1 VGAIALAHG
10 TVSSRGRGRELVRL
24 WVLLKWV
31 TTCEVFITGS
41 ALPFGFDQRC
51 QGLQQVS
58 ALPVSSQRRIGQCTG
73 RLLRRISGRAHRF
86 CGGWR
91 KKTLQFVAANCR
103 CLLFSPD
110 DTTTHSPHQAM
121 PSPPLA
127 TALARDPSRPRPRTS
142 RLQWARFSSSPDVHP
157 ERVPQCGT
165 VGGGWRPTLGFGEK
179 QVNCGLTGRSPS
191 CLQALMMFCQFMLVV
206 GSCGD
211 LI

>member
-1 VGAIALAHG
+1 MTVHPAGKTLPWRLSSLDLKKKPPKTGKTVKFWPLGRCTRFGVGAIALAHG

-91 KKTLQFVAANCR
+91 KKTLQFVANLSMFAV
-103 CLLFSPD
+103 
-110 DTTTHSPHQAM
+110 
-121 PSPPLA
+121 LA
-127 TALARDPSRPRPRTS
+127 
-142 RLQWARFSSSPDVHP
+142 
-157 ERVPQCGT
+157 
-165 VGGGWRPTLGFGEK
+165 
-179 QVNCGLTGRSPS
+179 
-191 CLQALMMFCQFMLVV
+191 
-206 GSCGD
+206 
-211 LI
+211 